1 MVRKIFLAKIFFTDL
16 SNYKIRPI
24 LVIKEYK
31 EEDALFLPLTTSLD
45 INGISITDDELETGA
60 IYKPSVV
67 VVPKI
72 GIVHKSF
79 LIKEIGLVKEEVFRK
94 VMKEIC
100 SSFDCGKLYWLGK
113 Q

>member
-1 MVRKIFLAKIFFTDL
+1 MRTTQNGKRNFSCEDFFTDL

-31 EEDALFLPLTTSLD
+31 EEDVLFLPLTTNLD

-60 IYKPSVV
+60 IYKPSVI

-72 GIVHKSF
+72 GVVHKSF
-79 LIKEIGLVKEEVFRK
+79 LTKEIGLVKEEVFRK

-100 SSFDCGKLYWLGK
+100 SSFDCGKLY
-113 Q
+113 